1 MRYLWDTDICIY
13 FLNGN
18 KEIIKKTH
26 VIGIE
31 NICTTIINIFELKF
45 GAYNSSRIE
54 SNLERIEKFQMRLP
68 ILDSLD
74 DNIGTFFAKT
84 KAELRKKGITICDFD
99 LIIASFAIIDNLC
112 IVTNNTRHFKH
123 IPGLAI
129 ENWLNEE
136 N

>member
-1 MRYLWDTDICIY
+1 MKYLWDTDICIY

-18 KEIIKKTH
+18 KEIIKKTN
-26 VIGIE
+26 VVGAE

-45 GAYNSSRIE
+45 GAYNSSRVE

-68 ILDSLD
+68 IMDSLD
-74 DNIGTFFAKT
+74 DDIGTFFAKT

-99 LIIASFAIIDNLC
+99 LIIASFAYINDLC

-123 IPGLAI
+123 IPGLII
-129 ENWLNEE
+129 ENWLSEE
-136 N
+136 D